1 MEAVSLLNQ
10 FDMEKQAAILRI
22 YISSTDKTGQNPLSE
37 FIVFEAKKEGIA
49 GATVLRG
56 ILGYGASSVIH
67 SYKFWEVSDKLPE
80 VVELID
86 EESKI
91 QSFYENLLPKLETM
105 KYGCLVTFS
114 KTDILLYKPGKKKMF
129 DV

>member
-1 MEAVSLLNQ
+1 
-10 FDMEKQAAILRI
+10 MEKQAAILRI
-22 YISSTDKTGQNPLSE
+22 YISSTDKNGQTPLSE
-37 FIVFEAKKEGIA
+37 FIVFQAKKEGIA

-86 EESKI
+86 EEKNI
-91 QSFYENLLPKLETM
+91 RSFYAHLLPVLEEM
-105 KYGCLVTFS
+105 KYGCLVTIS
-114 KTDILLYKPGKKKMF
+114 KTDILLNKPGKKRLL
-129 DV
+129 DL